1 MNEECGV
8 FAGVLFDK
16 NDKIID
22 KAIKSLSNIQHRG
35 IQSCGICVSFE
46 GKGEILLKDK
56 GLVCDVFNSDNIKYI
71 NGNVSIG
78 HVRYSTLNGDLKKNA
93 QPLCA
98 KLNDD
103 NIYMCHNGHI
113 PGIQIIKNEL
123 SLITDIKFQT
133 QTDSE
138 VVLKKIIFEL
148 KKDNLEVNF
157 ENIGKILSE
166 FFNKGAYCLCFLY
179 KNKIFAYR
187 DKYGFR
193 PLWFCETN
201 DGFFI
206 ASEDI
211 AFKEF
216 NINKKIE
223 IMPGYGVELMLDNF
237 KIKKF
242 DDSVQRKMCIF
253 EHIYFSHIN
262 STIFNHSIFE
272 QRKSFGRLIAKKNI
286 QLKSRC
292 DIVVPIVN
300 SGICA
305 AMGVSQIF
313 NLPLIFAILKNK
325 KQNRTFIEIEN
336 LRNKKIEQ
344 KFKIKKEL
352 IRDKRILLV
361 DDSLVRGNTA
371 KNIVNKLYK
380 AGAKEIHM
388 LIASPM
394 LKNTCSFGVDIRD
407 KNELIA
413 NKFKDINQLS
423 DELGLDSL
431 CFIDLAD
438 IIELCPKN
446 DYCFDCFL

>member
-16 NDKIID
+16 NGNIID
-22 KAIKSLSNIQHRG
+22 KAVKSLSNIQHRG
-35 IQSCGICVSFE
+35 IQSCGICVSFG
-46 GKGEILLKDK
+46 GKNESLFKGK
-56 GLVCDVFNSDNIKYI
+56 GLVCDVLNAHNIKDI

-93 QPLCA
+93 QPLFA

-123 SLITDIKFQT
+123 LFKYNVKFQT

-157 ENIGKILSE
+157 ENIGKILSM

-187 DKYGFR
+187 DKFGFR

-216 NINKKIE
+216 KINKKIE

-237 KIKKF
+237 KIKK
-242 DDSVQRKMCIF
+242 
-253 EHIYFSHIN
+253 
-262 STIFNHSIFE
+262 
-272 QRKSFGRLIAKKNI
+272 
-286 QLKSRC
+286 
-292 DIVVPIVN
+292 
-300 SGICA
+300 
-305 AMGVSQIF
+305 
-313 NLPLIFAILKNK
+313 
-325 KQNRTFIEIEN
+325 
-336 LRNKKIEQ
+336 
-344 KFKIKKEL
+344 
-352 IRDKRILLV
+352 
-361 DDSLVRGNTA
+361 
-371 KNIVNKLYK
+371 
-380 AGAKEIHM
+380 
-388 LIASPM
+388 
-394 LKNTCSFGVDIRD
+394 
-407 KNELIA
+407 
-413 NKFKDINQLS
+413 
-423 DELGLDSL
+423 
-431 CFIDLAD
+431 
-438 IIELCPKN
+438 
-446 DYCFDCFL
+446 